1 MELCKASRY
10 VLAGLQKFEAQSLDE
25 EQQPAAEVIKYV
37 LDRYPSERR
46 GDRFYASMK
55 VVLKAFNQ
63 YPPKIGSVK
72 QQCSYIV
79 DLLDD
84 DATEFRA
91 FNERFR

>member
-55 VVLKAFNQ
+55 VV
-63 YPPKIGSVK
+63 
-72 QQCSYIV
+72 
-79 DLLDD
+79 
-84 DATEFRA
+84 
-91 FNERFR
+91 